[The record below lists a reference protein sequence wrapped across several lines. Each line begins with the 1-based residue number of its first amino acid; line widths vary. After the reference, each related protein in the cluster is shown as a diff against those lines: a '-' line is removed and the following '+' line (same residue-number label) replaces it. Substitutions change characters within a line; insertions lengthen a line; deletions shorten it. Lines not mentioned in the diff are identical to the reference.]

1 MELRALGKWLIGTGL
16 FLALIGVVMTLA
28 GKIPYL
34 GHLPGDIYI
43 KKEHFS
49 FYFPLVTCV
58 ILSVLFSLILQL
70 FGRK

>member
-16 FLALIGVVMTLA
+16 FLALIGVVLTMA
-28 GKIPYL
+28 GKVPYL
-34 GHLPGDIYI
+34 GRLPGDIYI